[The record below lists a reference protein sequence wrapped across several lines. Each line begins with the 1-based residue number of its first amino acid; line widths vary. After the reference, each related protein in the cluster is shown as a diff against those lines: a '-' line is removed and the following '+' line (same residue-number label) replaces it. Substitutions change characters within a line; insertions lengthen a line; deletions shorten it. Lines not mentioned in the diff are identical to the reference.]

1 MNYFFVF
8 QNKTFHEEHQ
18 GGYLWAPQYGNS
30 GRTAS
35 HWSKMKEVKRGDVI
49 IHSYKKQIIAISV
62 AKKDV
67 YVAKKPVELSN
78 DWQTDGW
85 RVDTQYIVFPNPIIT
100 SNYMEELLELQPQTS
115 APFNRLGRGNTG
127 YLFEA
132 TREMYEFIIAQT
144 ATYPQNENALK
155 QALELVNQIEHPQ
168 NKVSEVEVVMELE
181 AFKAN
186 ILSVDKL
193 AILLKETKPHKS
205 QKTEV
210 EVLYRSPYL
219 KKMVKRMANGICQMC
234 GEKAPFYDRNNEPY
248 LEEHHVK
255 QLAKGGSDT
264 MDNVVAICPN
274 CHRRVHVLKKDEDVI
289 ILEKMAKQN
298 NNRYQR
304 LLAYIEKMQNEQSI
318 NSLEEDMLQL
328 MELQNEDS
336 PNTNRSN

>member
-8 QNKTFHEEHQ
+8 QNKTFHQEHQ

-234 GEKAPFYDRNNEPY
+234 GEN
-248 LEEHHVK
+248 
-255 QLAKGGSDT
+255 
-264 MDNVVAICPN
+264 
-274 CHRRVHVLKKDEDVI
+274 RRIHVLKKDEDII

-318 NSLEEDMLQL
+318 NSLDEDMLQL

>member
-132 TREMYEFIIAQT
+132 TREMYEFIIAHT

-274 CHRRVHVLKKDEDVI
+274 CHRRVHVLKKDEDII